1 MLAHD
6 LFIGNE
12 LTPGPADYATHNIP
26 DTMVGVI
33 IHDLG
38 PTCDDDDLPVYH
50 YWHTQHRPT

>member
-1 MLAHD
+1 MHAHD
-6 LFIGNE
+6 LFTGNE

-26 DTMVGVI
+26 DTMMGVI

-50 YWHTQHRPT
+50 YWHTQHT